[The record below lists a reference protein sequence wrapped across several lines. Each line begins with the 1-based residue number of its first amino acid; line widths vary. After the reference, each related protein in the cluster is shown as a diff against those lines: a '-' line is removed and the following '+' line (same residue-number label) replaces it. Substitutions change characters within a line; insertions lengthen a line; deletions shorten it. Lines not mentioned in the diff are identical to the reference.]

1 MTFLL
6 NGERVAREDAA
17 TIADLI
23 ARLALPSATTLVEHN
38 GVALHP
44 RSWPNEKLQEGDR
57 VEILQVAAG
66 G

>member
-1 MTFLL
+1 MNFVL
-6 NGERVAREDAA
+6 NGEDVARDDAQTVA
-17 TIADLI
+17 ELI
-23 ARLALPSATTLVEHN
+23 ARLKLPPATTLVEHN

-57 VEILQVAAG
+57 VEILRVAAG